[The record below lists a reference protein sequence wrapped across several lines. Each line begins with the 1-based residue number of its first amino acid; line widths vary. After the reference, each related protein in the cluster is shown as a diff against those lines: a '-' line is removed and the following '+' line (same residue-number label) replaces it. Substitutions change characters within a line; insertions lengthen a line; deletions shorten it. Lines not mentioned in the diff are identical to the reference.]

1 MKKTKFYTPSIDELF
16 DGVLFEEKID
26 NKWVARQYKAPL
38 ENVFNIRMKYLNE
51 DDILDLQFE
60 KALDTNLYTLYNKM
74 NPSLNV
80 NKMVYIKLNKLNK
93 VPTISIS
100 SGDETVIS
108 NLIVKSKDELI
119 WILNRLCLN

>member
-16 DGVLFEEKID
+16 DGVLFEEHVD
-26 NKWVARQYKAPL
+26 NKWVVRQYKAPL
-38 ENVFNIRMKYLNE
+38 ENLFTIRMKYLDE
-51 DDILDLQFE
+51 DDILSLQFE
-60 KALDTNLYTLYNKM
+60 KTLVTNLYTLYTKM

-80 NKMVYIKLNKLNK
+80 NKMIYIRFNKLNK